1 MSKAQ
6 ALLRSESKDESVRF
20 FMQYRQEEY
29 TIIDKNSGERKERMR
44 YLWNV
49 IRDFLG
55 TRVFYKRNCKK
66 SARKELDVLTKLK
79 ETKLLN
85 WLMKGQENLV
95 FQRSYE
101 DSTSKKQVEFVV
113 LNRLMPYEF
122 KFDYIFNFDTIL
134 KPSIYSE

>member
-1 MSKAQ
+1 
-6 ALLRSESKDESVRF
+6 
-20 FMQYRQEEY
+20 MQYRQEEY